1 MTTKTE
7 TKQFQYEIQAYQEDC
22 VNNII
27 SLFESLR
34 QKANFKE
41 VLTAHH
47 KKNKYNFPVQDTK
60 NIDIMMETGTGKT
73 FTFIKTIFELSK
85 HFGYKKFIILI
96 PTVPIREGTKTN
108 LEDTKDYFKSLYAN
122 EKEKEIETFVY
133 EGGNISAVRQFI
145 GTSHLSVLVMTPSSF
160 SHKDNILNRPLEKDI
175 NTPELFVNNQEPPK
189 SYLECLKRLNPIVIM
204 DEPHRFEGNAFK
216 TYFEGF
222 ENYFLRFGATFPK
235 KKDSLPLSN
244 VAYVLDSISSFRQSL
259 VKKIV
264 VYTQDV
270 VENTDTLVGIEK
282 VGSVYK
288 AFVDRF
294 INGVTLRLRDKDAL
308 GVGSVF
314 NGKSIKKINKD
325 TIVLADDTIEKVDY
339 SLSDESLRAMIK
351 ETIKIHFEKEK
362 GLFEQGIKAL
372 TLFFMESDTSLFRG
386 SNPKIKNFFEE
397 EYKKQYTE
405 IVSKLD
411 QTSDYYKFLQ
421 NDFDS
426 ENTLQ
431 VHKGYFSGDKGN
443 ADEKVKAGV
452 DEILKDKKKLLSF
465 ESPTRFIFSIWA
477 LQEGWDNPNVFTI
490 CKLSNQGSE
499 ISKLQQIGRG
509 LRICVNQNLQRNTLK
524 NLNDDQEAFWKI
536 NNLDVVVSSKEHGF
550 VEAIQNEIL
559 SNSFL
564 ISETF
569 TEQELIKTLK
579 EKSGFDDDTIVT
591 LVDDVLKDKKMIV
604 RKAIVD
610 GQKIYEKSP
619 EFSAILKEQNLP
631 EEQVKAIES
640 LFATDTNTYVQ
651 KADKKKEKKKV
662 FIKATHLQ
670 EFQNLWNAINKNA
683 FYVLETLTAEQ
694 ESQLIQNI
702 KTQIEAVNIEEIL
715 LQTIRAEL
723 NVNKIGEQGGITER
737 LTDTVS
743 YKSKV
748 DYLELVRTL
757 SNNTKTPISFVV
769 KIFNALSDD
778 FKTKMLC
785 NNPEQAQREIS
796 EIINKNLIAML
807 KANIKYDGIN
817 GTGLPN
823 VFKTEKGKTY
833 LDTGSVG
840 KFQKDISGDF
850 NLKSKWVFEEVIEYD
865 SDFELEI
872 VEQDPDIDSIEIFG
886 KLPRLKIKTPLGD
899 YNPDFCYAIKST
911 EGNKIFLVVEAKGY
925 KSSTAIPVDEKGKI
939 DFAKKYFE
947 ALGEHYKDQNI
958 KISFKERINK
968 AQLAALIKS

>member
-1 MTTKTE
+1 
-7 TKQFQYEIQAYQEDC
+7 
-22 VNNII
+22 
-27 SLFESLR
+27 
-34 QKANFKE
+34 
-41 VLTAHH
+41 
-47 KKNKYNFPVQDTK
+47 
-60 NIDIMMETGTGKT
+60 
-73 FTFIKTIFELSK
+73 
-85 HFGYKKFIILI
+85 
-96 PTVPIREGTKTN
+96 
-108 LEDTKDYFKSLYAN
+108 
-122 EKEKEIETFVY
+122 
-133 EGGNISAVRQFI
+133 
-145 GTSHLSVLVMTPSSF
+145 
-160 SHKDNILNRPLEKDI
+160 
-175 NTPELFVNNQEPPK
+175 
-189 SYLECLKRLNPIVIM
+189 
-204 DEPHRFEGNAFK
+204 
-216 TYFEGF
+216 
-222 ENYFLRFGATFPK
+222 LRFGATFPN
-235 KKDSLPLSN
+235 KKDSVPLSN

-270 VENTDTLVGIEK
+270 VENMDTLIGIDNK
-282 VGSVYK
+282 K
-288 AFVDRF
+288 AIVSTL
-294 INGVTLRLRDKDAL
+294 INGIITRREL
-308 GVGSVF
+308 GIGSVF

-325 TIVLADDTIEKVDY
+325 SIVLADGTIVKVDY
-339 SLSDESLRAMIK
+339 SLSDDSLRAMIK
-351 ETIKIHFEKEK
+351 ETIRIHFEKEK
-362 GLFEQGIKAL
+362 DLFEQRIKAL
-372 TLFFMESDTSLFRG
+372 TLFFIQNDVSLYRG
-386 SNPKIKNFFEE
+386 DNPKIKNIFEE
-397 EYKKQYTE
+397 EYISKRHE
-405 IVSKLD
+405 ILQTLD
-411 QTSDYYKFLQ
+411 PASDYYKYLQ

-426 ENTLQ
+426 NNQLQ

-443 ADEKVKAGV
+443 TDEKIKAGV

-465 ESPTRFIFSIWA
+465 ESPTRFVFSIWA

-509 LRICVNQNLQRNTLK
+509 LRICVNQDLQRQTL
-524 NLNDDQEAFWKI
+524 NRLNDVQEAFWKI

-569 TEQELIKTLK
+569 TEQELIKILK
-579 EKSGFDDDTIVT
+579 EKSGFDDDTVIT
-591 LVDDVLKDKKMIV
+591 LVDDILICKKMIV

-619 EFSAILKEQNLP
+619 NFTQILKEQNLP
-631 EEQVKAIES
+631 EEQVKVIEN
-640 LFATDTNTYVQ
+640 LFATDTKTYVQ
-651 KADKKKEKKKV
+651 DGNKPKLKKKV
-662 FIKATHLQ
+662 FIKPTHLQ

-694 ESQLIQNI
+694 EIQLIQNI
-702 KTQIEAVNIEEIL
+702 KTEIEEVPINEIL

-723 NVNKIGEQGGITER
+723 NVNKIGEQGAIAEK
-737 LTDTVS
+737 LTDTVT

-769 KIFNALSDD
+769 KVFNALSND

-796 EIINKNLIAML
+796 EIIKKNLIAVL

-833 LDTGSVG
+833 LDTGSTG
-840 KFQKDISGDF
+840 KFQKDITHDF
-850 NLKSKWVFEEVIEYD
+850 SLKAKWVFEEVIEYD

-872 VEQDPDIDSIEIFG
+872 VEQDPDMDSIEIFG
-886 KLPRLKIKTPLGD
+886 KLPRLRIKTPLGE

-911 EGNKIFLVVEAKGY
+911 KGNKVFLVVEAKGY
-925 KSSTAIPVDEKGKI
+925 ATETEIPADEKAKI

-947 ALGEHYKDQNI
+947 ALAKHYKDKNI

-968 AQLAALIKS
+968 TQLAALINEE